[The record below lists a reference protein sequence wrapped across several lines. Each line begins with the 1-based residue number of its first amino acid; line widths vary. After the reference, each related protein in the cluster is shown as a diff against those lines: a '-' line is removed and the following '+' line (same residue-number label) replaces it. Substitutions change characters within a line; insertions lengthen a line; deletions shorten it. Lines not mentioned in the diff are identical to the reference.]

1 MHLAKLYNSKIVKNY
16 IFCFFGR
23 KGGVSSGNFSSLNC
37 SFNEDDKNS
46 NVVKNRKI
54 INESLGSQKKIIFL
68 NQVHST
74 KVEFIDR
81 PRKKI
86 LTADS
91 MFTCR
96 KDIFLGILTADCA
109 PLIVLGKKYF
119 GIIHVGWK
127 GALDGVIENT
137 IGEMMKKGEKIH
149 NFYIFIGP
157 HLMKSSFEIKND
169 FLNLLLGK
177 SKQNEKYIDEFENK
191 KFFDFSMFILDKI
204 NKVGIKKIE
213 ISRENTYT
221 NNSKYFSNRFF
232 SRRGIKNCGR
242 QISLVGIKD

>member
-54 INESLGSQKKIIFL
+54 VNESLGFKKKIIFL

-96 KDIFLGILTADCA
+96 KDVFLGILTADCA

-119 GIIHVGWK
+119 GIIHVGWR
-127 GALDGVIENT
+127 GALDGIIENT
-137 IGEMMKKGEKIH
+137 IDAMMKKGEKVQ

-157 HLMKSSFEIKND
+157 HLMKRSFEIRND
-169 FLNLLLGK
+169 FVNFLLGK
-177 SKQNEKYIDEFENK
+177 CKQNEVYVEEIENK
-191 KFFDFSMFILDKI
+191 KFFDFSKFILDIIKKI
-204 NKVGIKKIE
+204 GIKKIE
-213 ISRENTYT
+213 ISHENTYT
-221 NNSKYFSNRFF
+221 NNSKYFSYRFL
-232 SRRGIKNCGR
+232 SKRGIKNCGR